1 MTHHAGPSTS
11 TLNNWYEE
19 PSEKTEHLPKSVP
32 LSPTTT
38 LQHTP
43 YSSEQD
49 HERQRRLNRQSVFGE
64 IPTTAFG
71 PPESYPAEHPE
82 EAPRSE
88 YKVTRIARRI
98 HGWTWQAYPIGM
110 GTSAVYVT
118 MSGLRFA
125 LHLLYHSRAHRLHN
139 RDRSNT
145 LRIVEHVF
153 FFLNIGIFFLN
164 LSTLFLQA
172 IRTSFGI
179 IAL

>member
-1 MTHHAGPSTS
+1 MKHHSGPSTS

-43 YSSEQD
+43 YSSDQD

-98 HGWTWQAYPIGM
+98 HGWSWQA
-110 GTSAVYVT
+110 V
-118 MSGLRFA
+118 
-125 LHLLYHSRAHRLHN
+125 
-139 RDRSNT
+139 SNT
-145 LRIVEHVF
+145 SMSVS
-153 FFLNIGIFFLN
+153 
-164 LSTLFLQA
+164 LSSHSCQSSLLVW
-172 IRTSFGI
+172 
-179 IAL
+179 ALEPSMSQCPASRVTRRL

>member
-11 TLNNWYEE
+11 TLTNWYEE
-19 PSEKTEHLPKSVP
+19 PSEKTEHGLSKSAP

-43 YSSEQD
+43 YSSEDQ
-49 HERQRRLNRQSVFGE
+49 ERQQRRLNRQSVFGE

-71 PPESYPAEHPE
+71 PSETYPASHPE
-82 EAPRSE
+82 EEPRSE

-118 MSGLRFA
+118 MSGLR
-125 LHLLYHSRAHRLHN
+125 
-139 RDRSNT
+139 
-145 LRIVEHVF
+145 
-153 FFLNIGIFFLN
+153 
-164 LSTLFLQA
+164 
-172 IRTSFGI
+172 
-179 IAL
+179 